1 MPARIA
7 LVVVMATC
15 WDAWRL
21 LAGRVE
27 DAAGATML
35 LVLLGGVGWRLW
47 RMRRGTRISAPMLAG
62 LLAAYAV
69 ATWTG
74 PALLQVG
81 AAVMAVTILLW
92 GDARPAQRLPVIGA
106 ALLALPILPT
116 LDFLLAYPL
125 RRISVLIT
133 AALLR
138 MNGMGVS
145 VEGVALEWHGQ
156 RLLFDGPC
164 SGVKMLWAALMLA
177 SLIAFA
183 QGAGLV
189 RYAGLLAIAVAAAVV
204 GNALRAASLFYLE
217 NGFITPLQ
225 GPVAHEA
232 VGIAAFAMLALAI
245 LVASPRSF
253 RRTA

>member
-1 MPARIA
+1 MPVRIA
-7 LVVVMATC
+7 LAVVLVAC

-35 LVLLGGVGWRLW
+35 LVLLGGLGWRLW
-47 RMRRGTRISAPMLAG
+47 RMRPGTRISAPMLAG
-62 LLAAYAV
+62 LLVAYAV

-74 PALLQVG
+74 PALLQIG
-81 AAVMAVTILLW
+81 TAVMAVTILLW
-92 GDARPAQRLPVIGA
+92 GDARPAQRWPVIGA

-145 VEGVALEWHGQ
+145 VEGVALDWHGQ

-183 QGAGLV
+183 QGAGLL

-204 GNALRAASLFYLE
+204 GNALRAASLFYIE
-217 NGFITPLQ
+217 NGFIAPLQ

-245 LVASPRSF
+245 LAASPRSF
-253 RRTA
+253 RRTI

>member
-1 MPARIA
+1 MPVRIA
-7 LVVVMATC
+7 LAVVLVAC

-35 LVLLGGVGWRLW
+35 LVLLGGLGWRLW
-47 RMRRGTRISAPMLAG
+47 RMRPGTRISAPMLAG
-62 LLAAYAV
+62 LLVAYAV

-74 PALLQVG
+74 PALLQIG
-81 AAVMAVTILLW
+81 TAVMAVTILLW
-92 GDARPAQRLPVIGA
+92 GDARPAQRWPVIGA

-145 VEGVALEWHGQ
+145 VEGVALDWHGQ

-183 QGAGLV
+183 QGAGLL

-204 GNALRAASLFYLE
+204 GNALRAASLFYIQ
-217 NGFITPLQ
+217 NGFIAPLQ

-245 LVASPRSF
+245 LAASPRSF
-253 RRTA
+253 RRTI

>member
-1 MPARIA
+1 MPVRIA
-7 LVVVMATC
+7 LVVVLAAC

-27 DAAGATML
+27 DAAGSTML
-35 LVLLGGVGWRLW
+35 LVLLGALGWRLW
-47 RMRRGTRISAPMLAG
+47 RMKPATRISAPMLVG
-62 LLAAYAV
+62 LLGAYAL

-74 PALLQVG
+74 PALLQIG
-81 AAVMAVTILLW
+81 AAVFAVTILLS
-92 GDARPAQRLPVIGA
+92 GDARSVHRWPIIGA
-106 ALLALPILPT
+106 TLLALPILPT

-217 NGFITPLQ
+217 NDFIAPLQ

-245 LVASPRSF
+245 LAASPRSF
-253 RRTA
+253 RRTI